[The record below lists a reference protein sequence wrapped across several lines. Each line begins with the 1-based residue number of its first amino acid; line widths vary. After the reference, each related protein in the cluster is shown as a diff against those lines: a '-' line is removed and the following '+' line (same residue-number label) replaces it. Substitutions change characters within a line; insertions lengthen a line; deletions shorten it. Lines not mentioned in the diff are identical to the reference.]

1 MAVRPRGRPAPART
15 VSPPA
20 VVTEE
25 PDAELLEIFLEEARE
40 VVGNGLAALD
50 TLASSPSDVAE
61 LTTCAVRST
70 RSRAAR
76 GWSG

>member
-1 MAVRPRGRPAPART
+1 VPQPAART
-15 VSPPA
+15 GHDDLA
-20 VVTEE
+20 ARRGGDEE

-50 TLASSPSDVAE
+50 TLAERARPTWPNSPR
-61 LTTCAVRST
+61 CAAPST

-76 GWSG
+76 AWSG